1 MIRVLIVEDDPM
13 VAKINRNYIE
23 SVDGFMVV
31 SIATNYIEAINI
43 LKCNNIDLVL
53 LDIYLPKG
61 DGISILKEM
70 RKKQFRCDVIMVTA
84 SAEIEKID
92 SALRL
97 GVFDYLIKP
106 FEYERLRR
114 SLEDYQTRFQVLKL
128 KEDIKQRDL
137 DKLFLYGNSG
147 ESKTLQKGL
156 NKLTLNR
163 VIKFMDKNQD
173 KLLTAEEI
181 SDELG
186 LTKVT
191 IRRYMDYLESI
202 GFIVRDIEYGAV
214 GRPLY
219 KYKKVNNTR

>member
-23 SVDGFMVV
+23 SVDGFMIV

-43 LKCNNIDLVL
+43 LKNNNIDLVL
-53 LDIYLPKG
+53 LDVYLPKG
-61 DGISILKEM
+61 DGISILKEI
-70 RKKQFRCDVIMVTA
+70 RKKQLKCDVIMVTA
-84 SAEIEKID
+84 SAEIQKID

-128 KEDIKQRDL
+128 KEDIKQQDL

-163 VIKFMDKNQD
+163 VIKIMDKNQD

-191 IRRYMDYLESI
+191 VRRYMDYLENI
-202 GFIVRDIEYGAV
+202 GFIIRDIEYGAV

-219 KYKKVNNTR
+219 KYKKVSDAR